1 MTLHVQF
8 TTLFMMFCGGLA
20 LGAIYDL
27 FRVLHR
33 ELRLPRWSLMV
44 IDTVYWIVA
53 TILIF
58 RLLYQ
63 SNHGQIRLFV
73 FIGLVIGV
81 ILYYFILSRLVVWTI
96 ELFIRA
102 VKWLYKLC
110 VRIVEIF
117 IIAPLVGLYRVSV
130 VIWGILCAIAIFL
143 GKIVLQLLYPFWR
156 LFVWMTRPIVR
167 YIKTPVFVKRTVGW
181 VRNRFR
187 RKDT

>member
-1 MTLHVQF
+1 M
-8 TTLFMMFCGGLA
+8 TLFMMFCGGMA
-20 LGAIYDL
+20 LGSIYDI
-27 FRVLHR
+27 FRVLYQ

-73 FIGLVIGV
+73 FIGLVAGV
-81 ILYYFILSRLVVWTI
+81 IVYYFIFSRLVVRTI
-96 ELFIRA
+96 ELLIQA

-110 VRIVEIF
+110 VRVVEIF
-117 IIAPLVGLYRVSV
+117 IIAPVVGLYRASV

-143 GKIVLQLLYPFWR
+143 GKTVLQLLYPFWR
-156 LFVWMTRPIVR
+156 FFMWITRPMIR
-167 YIKTPVFVKRTVGW
+167 FIKMPVFVKRVVGW
-181 VRNRFR
+181 VRSRFR